1 MVWETRKKLIPSLLG
16 KMCVLYSSGLSKQ
29 AGRNREQSPR
39 IFQRAEINIPSPS
52 VHLKVEENVVTDF
65 LSQKTLMKG
74 EWMPNPKW
82 FSQITKLFGRNRAFP
97 SGLHDGTP
105 EIAFL

>member
-82 FSQITKLFGRNRAFP
+82 VFSDNEAIRQK
-97 SGLHDGTP
+97 
-105 EIAFL
+105 